1 MHHFTYFLIAIICLF
16 NNLLSAQTEITKWQD
31 GKVGAVSL
39 TYDDGSINQFKYA
52 LPVMER
58 LQLPAT
64 FYIITGPI
72 TDSKYPGKFIG
83 RPVANI
89 IAETATIHTDS
100 ANYFR
105 RASAAKY
112 F

>member
-1 MHHFTYFLIAIICLF
+1 MHSLKYFFIAIICFINFHLA
-16 NNLLSAQTEITKWQD
+16 AQTEITKWQD

-72 TDSKYPGKFIG
+72 PGSKYPGKFIG
-83 RPVANI
+83 RPVTDI
-89 IAETATIHTDS
+89 ID
-100 ANYFR
+100 
-105 RASAAKY
+105 
-112 F
+112 